1 MTPKRLALAAAKLA
15 LDKNGLDVVILDLRK
30 LTDVASYFVICT
42 GSVDVHVKA
51 IADNIVDEL
60 KSKNVRVWHVEGYKG
75 LSWVLLDYVSVVVHI
90 FQPESR
96 NYYAL
101 EKLWGDAPR
110 QIIE

>member
-15 LDKNGLDVVILDLRK
+15 LEKSGQDIVILDLRK
-30 LTDVASYFVICT
+30 LTDVASYFVVCT

-51 IADNIVDEL
+51 IADHIVDTL
-60 KSKNVRVWHVEGYKG
+60 KTKNTKAWHVEGYKG
-75 LSWVLLDYVSVVVHI
+75 LSWVLLDYVHVVVHI

-101 EKLWGDAPR
+101 EKLWGDAPKE
-110 QIIE
+110 IIS